1 MTFVTFM
8 DRTDEHCLMSETF
21 SRLRTQRLVKMT
33 PGAPWMNVIVNRAS
47 GELNLILEHCN
58 NTISNCEVFC
68 YCMVIAKCFV
78 IARCIVVTLLALK
91 CGPPWKVVLCV

>member
-33 PGAPWMNVIVNRAS
+33 PGAPWMNIIVNRAS
-47 GELNLILEHCN
+47 SELNLILEHCYSL
-58 NTISNCEVFC
+58 T
-68 YCMVIAKCFV
+68 
-78 IARCIVVTLLALK
+78 VT
-91 CGPPWKVVLCV
+91 